1 MHSQEAKSS
10 EKREV
15 NAMNANLRQVGNG
28 TPWRIRGGNGYTGII
43 TVVTLIIVVAL
54 AAQFLLPGDGITGT
68 WETEDGQKV
77 TFCEN
82 GTVISEDDGDAL
94 EYVAEDGSLII
105 MSPWWGCESMEY
117 RVSGNTLTL
126 MSDGQSFEMYR
137 AG

>member
-43 TVVTLIIVVAL
+43 TAATLIIIVAM

-68 WETEDGQKV
+68 WETDDGQKV

-94 EYVAEDGSLII
+94 EYVAEDGNLIV
-105 MSPWWGCESMEY
+105 MRGCESMEY